1 MKNWIRRLL
10 IGLVAAVV
18 LLGAAAAYLL
28 HAPKPPVP
36 ARPAERVTTE
46 FGGRVRTYA
55 IVAPAFQQAGAG
67 VLLVFHRSQSSGNEM
82 RRIVGGVLERIA
94 ERDNV
99 IVVYPDGY
107 EGHFNDCRRVASYS
121 ARTLAV
127 DDTGFARHIVER
139 LIAARAVDARRVYA
153 LGDSNGA
160 HMAIRLA
167 LEAPE
172 LIAGIM
178 AIGAG
183 VPAADN
189 MDCEA
194 SAMPTR
200 RVVLVAGTEDP
211 INPYEGGPVTLF
223 GFGRVQ
229 ATVSPARPV
238 PLTTHCRAGTIRA
251 TTTRSASNSSVSIHT
266 ARPSGP
272 NASGMRSPSA
282 GTVPRYPPAGVMT
295 SVGPS
300 SPGSPDARCTQIRS
314 SQSAEIRSIT

>member
-1 MKNWIRRLL
+1 MKIWIRRLL
-10 IGLVAAVV
+10 IGFVAAVV

-36 ARPAERVTTE
+36 ARPVELVTTE
-46 FGGRVRTYA
+46 YGGRVRTYA
-55 IVAPAFQQAGAG
+55 IVAPAFQQPGAG
-67 VLLVFHRSQSSGNEM
+67 VLLVFHRSQSSGSEM

-99 IVVYPDGY
+99 IVAYPDGY
-107 EGHFNDCRRVASYS
+107 EGHFNDCRRLASYS

-139 LIAARAVDARRVYA
+139 LVAERAVDARRVYA

-160 HMAIRLA
+160 HMTIRLA

-172 LIAGIM
+172 LIAGIV

-183 VPAADN
+183 IPAADN
-189 MDCEA
+189 MDCRSVA
-194 SAMPTR
+194 ALPR

-223 GFGRVQ
+223 GFGNRGEVLSAQ
-229 ATVSPARPV
+229 ESAGWFADGLGIGTAFVSAPMVASG
-238 PLTTHCRAGTIRA
+238 LTTRHQDWIATEGRVRLFTIEGGGHTIPQAAYRFPRIFGA
-251 TTTRSASNSSVSIHT
+251 TFQS
-266 ARPSGP
+266 
-272 NASGMRSPSA
+272 
-282 GTVPRYPPAGVMT
+282 
-295 SVGPS
+295 
-300 SPGSPDARCTQIRS
+300 DAILESTWRFL
-314 SQSAEIRSIT
+314 AEGN

>member
-183 VPAADN
+183 VPVADN
-189 MDCEA
+189 MNCEA

-223 GFGRVQ
+223 GFGNRGDVLSAQ
-229 ATVSPARPV
+229 ASAEWFAGR
-238 PLTTHCRAGTIRA
+238 LGAGTA
-251 TTTRSASNSSVSIHT
+251 AVSAPT
-266 ARPSGP
+266 A
-272 NASGMRSPSA
+272 ASGLTIRHQDWIATDGRVRLYTIEGGGHTIPQAAYRFPRIFGATLQADSVLESA
-282 GTVPRYPPAGVMT
+282 WELLAQEP
-295 SVGPS
+295 
-300 SPGSPDARCTQIRS
+300 
-314 SQSAEIRSIT
+314 